1 MFNTVLFIIINIQKR
16 LRSLEKEWTG
26 GKTVI
31 VMYTCKDGKIK
42 KKKKR
47 NEHFLKG
54 RVKFKMFMRQ
64 G

>member
-1 MFNTVLFIIINIQKR
+1 
-16 LRSLEKEWTG
+16 
-26 GKTVI
+26 
-31 VMYTCKDGKIK
+31 MYTCKDGKIK